1 MARTNYERNRVLD
14 TRYGGAASY
23 TKPATVY
30 IALFTSMPTVL
41 GNDGTEVAGGSYAR
55 VAVTNNAT
63 NFPNAVGG
71 SKTNANAITFPGATA
86 SWGAV
91 VGVGIY
97 DAATSGNLQDFQA
110 LVTPKTV
117 GNGDV
122 FSLSAGQLT
131 LQST

>member
-1 MARTNYERNRVLD
+1 MSRTNYERNRVLD
-14 TRYGGAASY
+14 VRYGGSASY
-23 TKPATVY
+23 TKPGTVY

-41 GNDGTEVAGGSYAR
+41 GNDGTEVSGGSYAR

-63 NFPNAVGG
+63 NFPNASAGAK
-71 SKTNANAITFPGATA
+71 SNANDITFPGATA
-86 SWGAV
+86 SWGSI

-97 DAATSGNLQDFQA
+97 DAATVGNLQDFQT

-131 LQST
+131 LQSA

>member
-1 MARTNYERNRVLD
+1 MSRTNYERNRVLD
-14 TRYGGAASY
+14 VRYGGSASY
-23 TKPATVY
+23 VKPATVY
-30 IALFTSMPTVL
+30 IGLFTSMPTVV
-41 GNDGTEVAGGSYAR
+41 GSDGTEVTGGSYAR
-55 VAVTNNAT
+55 VAVTNNAA
-63 NFPNAVGG
+63 NFPNAVAG

-91 VGVGIY
+91 QGVGIF
-97 DAATSGNLQDFQA
+97 DAATAGNLQDFQA

>member
-1 MARTNYERNRVLD
+1 MARTNYERNRTLD
-14 TRYGGAASY
+14 VRYGGSASY

-41 GNDGTEVAGGSYAR
+41 GNDGTEVSGGSYAR

-63 NFPNAVGG
+63 NFPNASAG
-71 SKTNANAITFPGATA
+71 SKNNANAITFPQATA

-91 VGVGIY
+91 VGIGIY
-97 DAATSGNLQDFQA
+97 DAATVGNLQDFQP